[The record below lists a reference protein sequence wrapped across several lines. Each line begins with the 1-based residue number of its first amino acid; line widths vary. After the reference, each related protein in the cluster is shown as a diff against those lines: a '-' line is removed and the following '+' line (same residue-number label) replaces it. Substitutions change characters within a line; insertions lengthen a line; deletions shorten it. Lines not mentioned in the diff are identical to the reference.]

1 MMLVSLPRVSMS
13 IKDKVKMLLKEA
25 ELYKSQRLLN
35 ESKNKYLEAIS
46 LIKNNELIPNR
57 DSLIS
62 AITKKIDFL
71 NSGIVKWEQSASTP
85 EVSPKVQ
92 DLIQK
97 LFTTDDLNDNDSVK
111 ALKSAITLAK
121 FGQYKRAIKEFN
133 NLVSIDH
140 ISIPAAKNSIK
151 CILENSSIDDAIA
164 QYNQWVNKKSLK
176 NDKIIVV
183 KKFLQEIIDKLG
195 LTISIDSTSPIE
207 IQNELI
213 ANGNNDQEEDDDII
227 DITSI
232 GIRFNHGPKKGEH
245 IEFDVS
251 FQAGNVLS
259 LIVSSNDKLLIES
272 LKIGVR
278 LDDMDFYSPI
288 AIFKGSG
295 IIEANTRIETGP
307 KRGDYSLDIKIHS
320 I

>member
-1 MMLVSLPRVSMS
+1 MS

-25 ELYKSQRLLN
+25 ELYKSQRLLK
-35 ESKNKYLEAIS
+35 ESKAKYLEAIT
-46 LIKNNELIPNR
+46 LINTNDQIPNKE
-57 DSLIS
+57 SLIS
-62 AITKKIDFL
+62 AISKKIDFL
-71 NSGIVKWEQSASTP
+71 NTGITRWEQSASKP

-92 DLIQK
+92 DLIKK
-97 LFTTDDLNDNDSVK
+97 LFTADDSLGSEAVK

-133 NLVSIDH
+133 NLVGVDQVA
-140 ISIPAAKNSIK
+140 IPAAKNSLK
-151 CILENSSIDDAIA
+151 CIIEIGSIEDALS
-164 QYNQWVNKKSLK
+164 QYYQWTKSDVLNEEKKLAIK
-176 NDKIIVV
+176 NY
-183 KKFLQEIIDKLG
+183 LQEIMERQGVSIPIDVPGSKEEP
-195 LTISIDSTSPIE
+195 TKKTVDE
-207 IQNELI
+207 KH
-213 ANGNNDQEEDDDII
+213 DHEDDDII

-232 GIRFNHGPKKGEH
+232 GIRFNHGPKKGDHVEL
-245 IEFDVS
+245 DVS

-272 LKIGVR
+272 LKVGVR

-295 IIEANTRIETGP
+295 VVETNTRIETGP

>member
-1 MMLVSLPRVSMS
+1 MS

-164 QYNQWVNKKSLK
+164 QYNQWVNKKSMK
-176 NDKIIVV
+176 GDKILVV

-195 LTISIDSTSPIE
+195 LPISIDPTFPREVQKELLVNE
-207 IQNELI
+207 I
-213 ANGNNDQEEDDDII
+213 NDQEEDDDII

-295 IIEANTRIETGP
+295 IVEANTRIETGP

>member
-1 MMLVSLPRVSMS
+1 MS

-25 ELYKSQRLLN
+25 ELYKAQRLLK
-35 ESKNKYLEAIS
+35 ESKAKYLEAIT
-46 LIKNNELIPNR
+46 LINTNDQIPNKE
-57 DSLIS
+57 SLIS
-62 AITKKIDFL
+62 AISKKIEFL
-71 NSGIVKWEQSASTP
+71 NTGITRWEQSASKP
-85 EVSPKVQ
+85 EVSSKVQ
-92 DLIQK
+92 DLIKK
-97 LFTTDDLNDNDSVK
+97 LFTSDDSSGNEAVK
-111 ALKSAITLAK
+111 SLKSAITLAK

-133 NLVSIDH
+133 NLVGVEQVA
-140 ISIPAAKNSIK
+140 IPAAKNSLK
-151 CILENSSIDDAIA
+151 CIIEIGSIEDALA
-164 QYNQWVNKKSLK
+164 QYYQWAKSDSLNEDKKMAIR
-176 NDKIIVV
+176 NY
-183 KKFLQEIIDKLG
+183 LQEIMERQGIAFPIDVSGTKEELPKK
-195 LTISIDSTSPIE
+195 TIDE
-207 IQNELI
+207 KH
-213 ANGNNDQEEDDDII
+213 DHEDEDII

-245 IEFDVS
+245 VELDVS

-272 LKIGVR
+272 LKVGVR

-295 IIEANTRIETGP
+295 VVETNTRIETGP

>member
-1 MMLVSLPRVSMS
+1 MS

-25 ELYKSQRLLN
+25 ELYKAQRLLK
-35 ESKNKYLEAIS
+35 ESKSKYLEAIS
-46 LIKNNELIPNR
+46 LINNNDQIPNKE
-57 DSLIS
+57 SLVL

-71 NSGIVKWEQSASTP
+71 NNGINKWEQSASKP

-92 DLIQK
+92 DLIKK
-97 LFTTDDLNDNDSVK
+97 LFTTDDSTGNSDVK

-133 NLVSIDH
+133 NLVNIDH
-140 ISIPAAKNSIK
+140 VSVPAAKNSIK
-151 CILENSSIDDAIA
+151 CILEIGSLEDAIT
-164 QYNQWVNKKSLK
+164 QFQQWVNKKLLIGEKKQS
-176 NDKIIVV
+176 V
-183 KKFLQEIIDKLG
+183 KQYLQDIIDQRGASFCL
-195 LTISIDSTSPIE
+195 DSYDSKEAPKDVRVEE
-207 IQNELI
+207 IV
-213 ANGNNDQEEDDDII
+213 DHEDDDII

-245 IEFDVS
+245 VELDVS

-259 LIVSSNDKLLIES
+259 LIVSSSDKLLIES
-272 LKIGVR
+272 LKVGIR

-295 IIEANTRIETGP
+295 IVEANTRIETGP

>member
-25 ELYKSQRLLN
+25 ELYKSQRLLK

-62 AITKKIDFL
+62 AITKKIDFIS
-71 NSGIVKWEQSASTP
+71 NGIEKWEQSASTP

-97 LFTTDDLNDNDSVK
+97 LFTTEDLKDNDSVK

-133 NLVSIDH
+133 NLVGIDH

-151 CILENSSIDDAIA
+151 CIMEDSSIEDAIA
-164 QYNQWVNKKSLK
+164 QYHHWVNKKTLK
-176 NDKIIVV
+176 GDKVFVV
-183 KKFLQEIIDKLG
+183 KKFLQDIIDKLG
-195 LTISIDSTSPIE
+195 LSISIDSSSPE
-207 IQNELI
+207 IVQQNFLVNEI
-213 ANGNNDQEEDDDII
+213 KEQDEEDII

-272 LKIGVR
+272 LKVGVR

>member
-1 MMLVSLPRVSMS
+1 MS

-25 ELYKSQRLLN
+25 ELYKGQRLLK

-46 LIKNNELIPNR
+46 LIKTNELIPNKE
-57 DSLIS
+57 SLIT
-62 AITKKIDFL
+62 AINKKIDFL
-71 NSGIVKWEQSASTP
+71 NNGIVRWEQSASTP

-97 LFTTDDLNDNDSVK
+97 LFTSEDIKDNDAVK

-121 FGQYKRAIKEFN
+121 FGQYKRAINEFN

-140 ISIPAAKNSIK
+140 VSVAAAKNSIK
-151 CILENSSIDDAIA
+151 CIVENATIEDAVA
-164 QYNQWVNKKSLK
+164 QYHQWVNKKTLK
-176 NDKIIVV
+176 SDRIMVIRKY
-183 KKFLQEIIDKLG
+183 LQDIIDKTG
-195 LTISIDSTSPIE
+195 SIISIDAPNSSEQKNVAPMYE
-207 IQNELI
+207 MDEQDE
-213 ANGNNDQEEDDDII
+213 DII

-245 IEFDVS
+245 IELDVS

-259 LIVSSNDKLLIES
+259 LIVSSSDKLLIES

-295 IIEANTRIETGP
+295 VVESNTRIETGP

>member
-1 MMLVSLPRVSMS
+1 MS

-25 ELYKSQRLLN
+25 ELYKSQRLLK

-46 LIKNNELIPNR
+46 LINNNDQIPNKE
-57 DSLIS
+57 SLVS
-62 AITKKIDFL
+62 AISKKIEFL
-71 NSGIVKWEQSASTP
+71 NTGISRWEQSASKP
-85 EVSPKVQ
+85 EVSSKVQ
-92 DLIQK
+92 DLIKK
-97 LFTTDDLNDNDSVK
+97 LFTAEDSGGSESVK

-133 NLVSIDH
+133 HLVSVEQVA
-140 ISIPAAKNSIK
+140 IPAAKNSIK
-151 CILENSSIDDAIA
+151 CIIEIGSIEDAMA
-164 QYNQWVNKKSLK
+164 QYHHWEKSDVLDEDKKLIIKKYIQETMERKGVLVPFDVSEPKDESPNNTVNEAH
-176 NDKIIVV
+176 DH
-183 KKFLQEIIDKLG
+183 
-195 LTISIDSTSPIE
+195 
-207 IQNELI
+207 
-213 ANGNNDQEEDDDII
+213 EDEDII

-245 IEFDVS
+245 VELDVS

-272 LKIGVR
+272 LKVGVR

-295 IIEANTRIETGP
+295 VVETNTRIETGP

>member
-1 MMLVSLPRVSMS
+1 MS

-164 QYNQWVNKKSLK
+164 QYNQWFNKKSMK
-176 NDKIIVV
+176 SDKILVV

-195 LTISIDSTSPIE
+195 LPISIDSTVPQEVQKELLVNE
-207 IQNELI
+207 I
-213 ANGNNDQEEDDDII
+213 NDQEEDDDII

-295 IIEANTRIETGP
+295 IVEANTRIETGP

>member
-1 MMLVSLPRVSMS
+1 MISSLPRVSMS

-25 ELYKSQRLLN
+25 ELYKGQRLLK

-46 LIKNNELIPNR
+46 LIKTNELIPNKE
-57 DSLIS
+57 SLIT
-62 AITKKIDFL
+62 AINKKIDFL
-71 NSGIVKWEQSASTP
+71 NNGIVRWEQSASTP

-97 LFTTDDLNDNDSVK
+97 LFTSEDIKDNDAVK

-121 FGQYKRAIKEFN
+121 FGQYKRAINEFN

-140 ISIPAAKNSIK
+140 VSVAAAKNSIK
-151 CILENSSIDDAIA
+151 CIVENATIEDAVA
-164 QYNQWVNKKSLK
+164 QYHQWVNKKTLK
-176 NDKIIVV
+176 SDRIMVIRKY
-183 KKFLQEIIDKLG
+183 LQDIIDKTG
-195 LTISIDSTSPIE
+195 SIISIDAPNSSEQKNVAPMYE
-207 IQNELI
+207 MDEQDE
-213 ANGNNDQEEDDDII
+213 DII

-245 IEFDVS
+245 IELDVS

-259 LIVSSNDKLLIES
+259 LIVSSSDKLLIES

-295 IIEANTRIETGP
+295 VVESNTRIETGP

>member
-1 MMLVSLPRVSMS
+1 MS

-25 ELYKSQRLLN
+25 ELYKSQRLLK

-46 LIKNNELIPNR
+46 LIKNNDLIPNR
-57 DSLIS
+57 DSLII
-62 AITKKIDFL
+62 AITKKVDYL
-71 NSGIVKWEQSASTP
+71 NNGIVKWEQSASTP

-111 ALKSAITLAK
+111 ALKNAITLAK

-133 NLVSIDH
+133 NLVNIDH

-151 CILENSSIDDAIA
+151 CILENSSIEDAIA
-164 QYNQWVNKKSLK
+164 QYHQWVNKKTLK
-176 NDKIIVV
+176 GDKILVV
-183 KKFLQEIIDKLG
+183 KKFLQDIIDKLG
-195 LTISIDSTSPIE
+195 LTISIDPNPSHE
-207 IQNELI
+207 LQKELI
-213 ANGNNDQEEDDDII
+213 VNQINEQDEEDII

-272 LKIGVR
+272 LKVGVR

-295 IIEANTRIETGP
+295 IVEANTRIETGP